1 MVVAFLLMH
10 KSEYLKERF
19 QLQPNLLLLAQPG
32 KRTSLVEEEDDTN
45 SDTTARLEIIEAE
58 EGAPQ
63 RHLPADVEDSPPH
76 HDTLGKKIN

>member
-1 MVVAFLLMH
+1 VVVAFILMH

-32 KRTSLVEEEDDTN
+32 KRTSLVEEDDTN

-58 EGAPQ
+58 EGEPQ
-63 RHLPADVEDSPPH
+63 RHLPTDVEDSPPP